1 MAKKRPLELTVV
13 RTWIAA
19 WKEKDLYSD
28 AAVHHLYAPDRNRTS
43 PPSRNP

>member
-1 MAKKRPLELTVV
+1 MAKKRQLELTVL

-28 AAVHHLYAPDRNRTS
+28 AAVRHLLRP
-43 PPSRNP
+43 